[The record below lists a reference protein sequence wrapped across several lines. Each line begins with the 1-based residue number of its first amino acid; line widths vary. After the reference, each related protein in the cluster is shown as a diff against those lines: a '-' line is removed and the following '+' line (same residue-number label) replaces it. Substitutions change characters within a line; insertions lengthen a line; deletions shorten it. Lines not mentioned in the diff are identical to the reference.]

1 MRRSFGVR
9 VLGAGLMASLLAPA
23 AASADLWQAKGVP
36 DSVGINTL
44 WVVIAAVLVIFM
56 QLGFMFLE
64 IGFSRGKNAGTVV
77 AKIWTNFS
85 IAAIM
90 YWAVGFAFA
99 FGGSLGHV
107 IGDTGFFLRDYGDP
121 QTAFPIMGFS
131 DATIEAKWL
140 FQFAFCAVSLAIV
153 WGTTLERIKFGVYII
168 YAVVFSALIYPIF
181 SGWVFG
187 GGWLQVN
194 VGMQDFAGSTAV
206 HLIGATGGLAVLLLL
221 GARKGKYGQDG
232 KPRAIPGHNMPLFG
246 LSVGI
251 LLIGWFGFNP
261 GSTLNALDTRF
272 AEVALVTLLA
282 ACAGV
287 LGAVATTYV
296 ITKNIDI
303 GMAGNGM
310 IGALVAITAPSG
322 YVVPW
327 AGVVIGL
334 VAGVIVPIGVYAID
348 KKLDDPVGALTA
360 HGLCGV
366 WGTLSCGLFT
376 LPALAT
382 FNTVGK
388 GGLVYT
394 GSFAQLGHQAEGI
407 VVVFAGVFISSYA
420 RVLADQEDVRPARHG
435 GRGVPGPGHLRAR
448 HVRLPGAVHPGSGA
462 RGLRCRSPVRRRAQL
477 CRHLEGGHGVKKI
490 EAFIRHEAFEP
501 IRMELLDLGF
511 PSLTISE
518 VKGSGRQKGIV
529 ETYRGAVLTNYLR
542 PKVKLECVVADKDVQ
557 TIVDTVLK
565 HGRTGAV
572 GDGKVFVIAV
582 EDAYRVR
589 TGESGEEVLQA
600 HPDPAATAA

>member
-1 MRRSFGVR
+1 MRRSLRFR
-9 VLGAGLMASLLAPA
+9 VLGAGLLASLVAPA
-23 AASADLWQAKGVP
+23 AASADSWQGVGVP
-36 DSVGINTL
+36 DSVGINTM
-44 WVVIAAVLVIFM
+44 WVVIAAILVIFM

-85 IAAIM
+85 IAALL

-99 FGGSLGHV
+99 FGGDLGHV
-107 IGDTGFFLRDYGDP
+107 IGNTGFFLRDYGDP

-206 HLIGATGGLAVLLLL
+206 HLIGATGGLAILLLL
-221 GARKGKYGQDG
+221 GARKGKYGPDG

-272 AEVALVTLLA
+272 AEVMLVTLVA
-282 ACAGV
+282 AAAGV
-287 LGAVATTYV
+287 LGAVATTYL
-296 ITKNIDI
+296 ITKTIDI

-334 VAGVIVPIGVYAID
+334 VAGIIVPIGVYAID

-376 LPALAT
+376 LPALAA

-394 GSFAQLGHQAEGI
+394 GSFTQLFHQAEGI
-407 VVVFAGVFISSYA
+407 VVVFAGVFISSY
-420 RVLADQEDVRPARHG
+420 
-435 GRGVPGPGHLRAR
+435 LRFW
-448 HVRLPGAVHPGSGA
+448 LIKKTY
-462 RGLRCRSPVRRRAQL
+462 GLRVTEEEEFQ
-477 CRHLEGGHGVKKI
+477 G
-490 EAFIRHEAFEP
+490 
-501 IRMELLDLGF
+501 LD
-511 PSLTISE
+511 ISE
-518 VKGSGRQKGIV
+518 HGMYGYPEQFIPAPELVG
-529 ETYRGAVLTNYLR
+529 YGAA
-542 PKVKLECVVADKDVQ
+542 PQ
-557 TIVDTVLK
+557 F
-565 HGRTGAV
+565 GA
-572 GDGKVFVIAV
+572 A
-582 EDAYRVR
+582 
-589 TGESGEEVLQA
+589 
-600 HPDPAATAA
+600 